1 MAVSFMF
8 HIAFMVVSE
17 TLELSVLRKVNK
29 DSFSATKHNQIKI
42 MLKSVNRFNIK
53 F

>member
-1 MAVSFMF
+1 MALCFMF
-8 HIAFMVVSE
+8 HIVFMVVSE

-29 DSFSATKHNQIKI
+29 DCFSATKRNQIKI
-42 MLKSVNRFNIK
+42 MLKSVDRFNIK